1 MKTIQSTLRG
11 RSMFSAERIPQPF
24 QNNGTI
30 EKWPGE
36 KIVKLSPAL
45 QRGHTFAFKI
55 KIATWWFKNRDII

>member
-1 MKTIQSTLRG
+1 
-11 RSMFSAERIPQPF
+11 MFSAERIPQPF